1 MSKVVN
7 VHAAKTNLS
16 RLLEDVL
23 LGEEVVIARG
33 GVPVARLVPI
43 HSPHASRKPGGGRGK
58 IRIGPD
64 FDAPLPPDIAAE
76 LGV

>member
-1 MSKVVN
+1 M
-7 VHAAKTNLS
+7 
-16 RLLEDVL
+16 
-23 LGEEVVIARG
+23 IARG